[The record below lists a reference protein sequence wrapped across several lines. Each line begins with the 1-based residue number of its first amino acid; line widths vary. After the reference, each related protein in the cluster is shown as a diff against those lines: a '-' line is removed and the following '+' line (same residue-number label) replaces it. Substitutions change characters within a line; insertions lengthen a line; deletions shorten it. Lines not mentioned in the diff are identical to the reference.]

1 MDVKRFAMIGA
12 GNAGCGIAADMTLA
26 GFEVKL
32 FEFPEFKSTFQKILD
47 EQAIWIKGEANVGI
61 ARLFATTDLREAVS
75 DVQLILVSIPSF
87 GHGKLVREL
96 APLLKDDQVVIFI
109 PGSFG
114 SFLFLKT
121 LKEICPEKRT
131 VVGETA
137 TLPYAARFSGPS
149 EVSIFIKAIHNPAAA
164 IPAEKTAI
172 VVKALQEL
180 YPEISPAQDVLDVAL
195 NNLNPSTHVVPSILS
210 TSRIELAEEFW
221 LYREGMT
228 PSVQKVMVALDQ
240 ERIAVREAA
249 GYGQPH
255 YGMEKSGAKECF
267 EDYFGKGGKEKAGY
281 QLKGP
286 LHMEERYITED
297 IPYGLT
303 FFASLGDKLGVETPL
318 MDAFI
323 RIASVINETNYMKEG
338 LNLERLG
345 LQDLSLEEIKRKVR
359 EGV

>member
-1 MDVKRFAMIGA
+1 
-12 GNAGCGIAADMTLA
+12 
-26 GFEVKL
+26 
-32 FEFPEFKSTFQKILD
+32 
-47 EQAIWIKGEANVGI
+47 
-61 ARLFATTDLREAVS
+61 
-75 DVQLILVSIPSF
+75 
-87 GHGKLVREL
+87 
-96 APLLKDDQVVIFI
+96 
-109 PGSFG
+109 
-114 SFLFLKT
+114 
-121 LKEICPEKRT
+121 
-131 VVGETA
+131 
-137 TLPYAARFSGPS
+137 LPYAARFSGPS

-286 LHMEERYITED
+286 LHMKERYITED
-297 IPYGLT
+297 IPYGLV
-303 FFASLGDKLGVETPL
+303 FFASLGDKLGVDTPII
-318 MDAFI
+318 DAFI
-323 RIASVINETNYMKEG
+323 RIASVINETDYMKEG

-345 LQDLSLEEIKRKVR
+345 FQNLGLDEIKLRVR
-359 EGV
+359 GSF